1 MKKLIVLILLI
12 LVPGLIFSQDTTFRK
27 VKNVGFK
34 VGEHFEYELNY
45 GFITGGYAILEIKSD
60 NEFVNGRRC
69 FLAEVNISTTP
80 SFDYI
85 YKFRES
91 YKCYLDYEGIFP
103 WLIEQD
109 KNENGKITQLKIQ
122 FDNVNDKVKRNENGV
137 ETEFDII
144 KYTLD
149 DIGVYYYSRTID
161 FSSKNFGDYV
171 ELPYLTKDKT
181 KTFKMKYVGK
191 ETVEVPAGEFR
202 CIVVEPL
209 LREAALAS
217 KVDNII
223 IWITDDDNKMPVL
236 LKMDIILG
244 SVTAELKNF
253 WGLSAPLKSKVD

>member
-1 MKKLIVLILLI
+1 MKNFITVVLIVLVPV
-12 LVPGLIFSQDTTFRK
+12 LVFSQDTIFRK
-27 VKNVGFK
+27 VNNVSFK
-34 VGEHFEYELNY
+34 TGEHFEYELNY
-45 GFITGGYAILEIKSD
+45 GFITGGYAILEVKSD
-60 NEFVNGRRC
+60 KEFINGRRC
-69 FLAEVNISTTP
+69 YLAEVNISTTP

-85 YKFRES
+85 YRFRQI

-109 KNENGKITQLKIQ
+109 KNENGNITKLKVQ
-122 FDNVNDKVKRNENGV
+122 FDNVNNKVLRNENGK

-161 FSSKNFGDYV
+161 FSSKNPGETV
-171 ELPYLTKDKT
+171 ELPYLTKDKS
-181 KTFKMKYVGK
+181 KVFKMKYTGK

-202 CIVVEPL
+202 CIVIEPL

-217 KVDNII
+217 KVDNIV

-236 LKMDIILG
+236 LKMDIIIG

>member
-1 MKKLIVLILLI
+1 MKNFISVILFVLIPVLL
-12 LVPGLIFSQDTTFRK
+12 FSQDTTFRK
-27 VKNVGFK
+27 VNNISFK

-45 GFITGGYAILEIKSD
+45 GFITGGYAFLDVKSD
-60 NEFVNGRRC
+60 NEYVNGRRC
-69 FLAEVNISTTP
+69 YLAEVNISTTP

-85 YKFRES
+85 YKFREN

-103 WLIEQD
+103 WLVEQD

-122 FDNVNDKVKRNENGV
+122 FDNINDKVIRNENGK

-161 FSSKNFGDYV
+161 FTNKKFGDFV

-181 KTFKMKYVGK
+181 KIFKMKYVGK

-202 CIVVEPL
+202 CIVIEPL

-217 KVDNII
+217 KVDNIV
-223 IWITDDDNKMPVL
+223 IWITDDEYKVPVL

-244 SVTAELKNF
+244 SVTAELKNY
-253 WGLSAPLKSKVD
+253 WGLTGPLKSKVD